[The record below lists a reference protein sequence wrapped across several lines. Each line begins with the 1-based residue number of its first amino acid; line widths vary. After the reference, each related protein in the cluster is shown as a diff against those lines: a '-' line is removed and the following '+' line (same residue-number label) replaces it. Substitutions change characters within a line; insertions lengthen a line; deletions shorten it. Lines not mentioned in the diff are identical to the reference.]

1 MSQQYGSAETRLW
14 KELVTRLPGVLG
26 AEFSVEGGAVR
37 EVHILSDQSRSP
49 KQIVRD
55 VQSALLAKYQVELDH
70 RVVSVA
76 QIPRSSLQEQPR
88 RLRCEQ
94 LELSTSREGAAACV
108 LLVRGG
114 EHYMGRAT
122 GDLTMGGRMRT
133 IAQAAVD
140 ALNQL
145 LDAGYAFSLEEVR
158 RADMAGR
165 QAVLVGLRLK
175 SGGGSEA
182 LLGACY
188 EGEDPN
194 FSVALATLDA
204 VNRRL
209 STIPPAKEREEERP
223 A

>member
-1 MSQQYGSAETRLW
+1 MSEPHSNTATESW
-14 KELVTRLPGVLG
+14 KALVTRLPGVLG
-26 AEFSVEGGAVR
+26 AEFTLENGTVR

-55 VQSALLAKYQVELDH
+55 VQSAMLAKFQVELDH
-70 RVVSVA
+70 RIVSVA
-76 QIPRSSLQEQPR
+76 QIPGSAVHRPSR

-94 LELSTSREGAAACV
+94 LELSTSREGASASV
-108 LLVRGG
+108 HLLADGKRYV
-114 EHYMGRAT
+114 GRA
-122 GDLTMGGRMRT
+122 GCDLSVGGRWRA
-133 IAQAAVD
+133 IAQATVS

-145 LDAGYAFSLEEVR
+145 LAPGFVFSLDE
-158 RADMAGR
+158 
-165 QAVLVGLRLK
+165 AVLVGLLLK
-175 SGGGSEA
+175 SGGKAEP

-209 STIPPAKEREEERP
+209 SALPSPEEHEEIQTP
-223 A
+223 

>member
-1 MSQQYGSAETRLW
+1 MSEPHSNTATETW
-14 KELVTRLPGVLG
+14 KALVTRLPGVLG
-26 AEFSVEGGAVR
+26 AEFTLENGTVR

-55 VQSALLAKYQVELDH
+55 VQSAMLAKFQVELDH
-70 RVVSVA
+70 RIVSVA
-76 QIPRSSLQEQPR
+76 QIPGSAVHRPSR

-94 LELSTSREGAAACV
+94 LELSTSREGASASV
-108 LLVRGG
+108 HLLADGKRYV
-114 EHYMGRAT
+114 GRA
-122 GDLTMGGRMRT
+122 GCDLSVGGRWRA
-133 IAQAAVD
+133 IAQATVS

-145 LDAGYAFSLEEVR
+145 LAPGFVFSLDEVR
-158 RADMAGR
+158 RTAMGEH
-165 QAVLVGLRLK
+165 QAVLVGLLLK
-175 SGGGSEA
+175 SGGKAEP

-209 STIPPAKEREEERP
+209 SALPSPEEHEEFQTP
-223 A
+223 